1 MMQIQKGLVKY
12 KDRSDIVCTYG
23 TTDDGKTYYFLD
35 GEKLSNGYIIAST
48 ALVEAIDPLAVASS
62 IGVIDNEGKEV
73 IPFTNKSI
81 KPITDKIILVEVAH
95 PTDQSVLDA
104 IDLRKDPLA
113 ATKLVSTSATIKEK
127 IYSKMGTTGR
137 FVFNDQFSEAMI
149 CDLDGHNLMGDEKY
163 SFIGV
168 NDTTIFLSKNII
180 DSPLEEYT
188 LEEKK
193 EIPTN
198 EDDIAIQDAL
208 ISKDVIDAVMDSNNN
223 DNNNDDKNDN
233 NNNDDKNDDNNVVN
247 ENSISSLDVEDNRQD
262 NVVELKEKE
271 EEPVVSPIVPN
282 VIVKDDEFET
292 VSDDEVGD
300 EKSKVDDKESS
311 FSLFDNVANDSPLD
325 IPADDT
331 VAFEDSSLIDHHVDK
346 YKDVVDLSDNMNYDF
361 EDKDREKDTIFDE
374 AVVVINRMIGQIEE
388 QRKTISSYE
397 EKLEKLVDYRQRV
410 YDENKKLVR
419 RYEMLLQEYK
429 KLQGEIDHKD
439 EMIESQR
446 KEISKLKNQISSKK
460 DLARLLEKAQNIF
473 DEDYEDSYS
482 KVKSL

>member
-62 IGVIDNEGKEV
+62 IGVINSEGKEV

-81 KPITDKIILVEVAH
+81 KSITDKILLVEVAH
-95 PTDQSVLDA
+95 PTAQSVLDA

-193 EIPTN
+193 DIPTN

-208 ISKDVIDAVMDSNNN
+208 ISKDVIDAVMDS
-223 DNNNDDKNDN
+223 DNNNDKNDKN
-233 NNNDDKNDDNNVVN
+233 DKNDDNNGVI
-247 ENSISSLDVEDNRQD
+247 ENSVSSLDTKDNKQD
-262 NVVELKEKE
+262 NIVELKEKE

-282 VIVKDDEFET
+282 VIIKDDEFENA
-292 VSDDEVGD
+292 SDDEVGD

-325 IPADDT
+325 IPVNDT
-331 VAFEDSSLIDHHVDK
+331 VAFEDSSLTDHHADK
-346 YKDVVDLSDNMNYDF
+346 YNDVVDLSDNMNYGF

-429 KLQGEIDHKD
+429 KLQSEIEHKD

-473 DEDYEDSYS
+473 DEDYEDGYS